1 MQGGKRFNVRVY
13 GIWIEGDRVLVNDE
27 ELFGKSYTKFP
38 GGGLDYGEGTIDALK
53 REWNEELG
61 MNIKVLKHFY
71 TTDYFQPSF
80 FDESQVISIFY
91 LVKPINPDG
100 YILNRHE
107 YESSYWLKIDDITDD
122 TFSLPIEKRV
132 GKMLKKHL
140 K

>member
-1 MQGGKRFNVRVY
+1 MSGGKRFNVRVY

-27 ELFGKSYTKFP
+27 MLFGKEYTKFP
-38 GGGLDYGEGTIDALK
+38 GGGLEFGEGTIDALK
-53 REWNEELG
+53 REWKEELG
-61 MNIKVLKHFY
+61 MDIKVLKHFY

-107 YESSYWLKIDDITDD
+107 HESSYWIKLEDITDE
-122 TFSLPIEKRV
+122 TFLLPIEKRV
-132 GKMLKKHL
+132 GKMLKKSS